1 LEVSVSLVF
10 LVVAS
15 VALQPATAAAPPLAQ
30 SVADKVAKADDPD
43 RLVCRR
49 ERVIG
54 SRVASRKICMTV
66 RDSERAATT
75 TRQEMGEMI
84 KRNTG
89 GATPQ

>member
-1 LEVSVSLVF
+1 VPS
-10 LVVAS
+10 
-15 VALQPATAAAPPLAQ
+15 
-30 SVADKVAKADDPD
+30 ADSEANKVAKTDNPD

-66 RDSERAATT
+66 RESERAATT
-75 TRQEMGEMI
+75 IRQEMGEMI

>member
-1 LEVSVSLVF
+1 VSLAV

-15 VALQPATAAAPPLAQ
+15 IALQTTPAVAPPVAP
-30 SVADKVAKADDPD
+30 SVTNKVAKADDPN

-66 RDSERAATT
+66 RDRERAATT
-75 TRQEMGEMI
+75 TQQEMGEMI